1 MIQQKKCKGQGKAI
15 GFGCYKII
23 DVRFRK
29 YGLCTS
35 CYSSWLLN
43 SDTGKQMIANATF
56 KASKPRI
63 DLEQATKTHK
73 EQIGLTTLIKTV
85 VKVCH
90 EYIRLRDKFKS
101 CISCGTSWS
110 KNFQAG
116 HFKKAEKFTTIKL
129 NEYNING
136 QCQQCNLRKDG
147 NESEY
152 SIRLPDRIGQEQYKE
167 LVRLAELDHSID
179 FHWSREELKKIRTYY
194 NLKLKELK
202 RHE

>member
-1 MIQQKKCKGQGKAI
+1 MITHKKCKGENKAL
-15 GFGCYKII
+15 GFGCSKII
-23 DVRFRK
+23 DVKFRK
-29 YGLCTS
+29 YGLCIS
-35 CYSSWLLN
+35 CYSNWLLN
-43 SDTGKQMIANATF
+43 SDKGKEMIAKATL
-56 KASKPRI
+56 KSTKPRI
-63 DLEQATKTHK
+63 DLERATKIHK
-73 EQIGLTTLIKTV
+73 EQIGLTTLIKSV

-90 EYIRLRDKFKS
+90 EYIRVRDKFKP
-101 CISCGTSWS
+101 CISCGASWN

-136 QCQQCNLRKDG
+136 QCTQCNLRKDG

-152 SIRLPDRIGQEQYKE
+152 SIRLPDRIGEDSYKE

-179 FHWSREELKKIRTYY
+179 FHWCRIKLKETRTYY

-202 RHE
+202 R